1 MFSCIFAAS
10 IAMATVHVTNLSVEG
25 RADQPLGLDVL
36 QPRLGWQIVADADE
50 KGVFQ
55 NQYHI
60 QVASSREL
68 LERNEPDL
76 WNINVNSDRS
86 QYITYQGQPLKYNQR
101 CFWRVLVVT
110 KQKDNKRAKEQ
121 ASAWS
126 EISEFGIGLLSE
138 SNWKGYWIGLDKANE
153 WDVEDVHSR
162 LSARYYRTRFEAKH
176 AIKRAT
182 LHICGLGLYEA
193 SINEKR
199 VGNDVLAPV
208 PSNYEKSIHYNS
220 YDVTKL
226 LQQGS
231 NQVNVTV
238 SNGRFYTMQQN
249 KKKYKIRNFGY
260 PTLRANLIIE
270 YADGKTETIATD
282 DKKWQMTCDGA
293 IRSANEYDGEIYD
306 ANKEEMPDSIWFK
319 PQRSQ
324 IPNGELLGNLTPA
337 MRVLESLPVK
347 ELIQKEG
354 NRVIIDFGQNFAGW
368 VRTDLTKLGLQQGDT
383 LRIRYAEKLDSIGEL
398 YVENLR
404 HAQSTDYYIA
414 NGKENSSWAPR
425 FSYHGG
431 RFAEV
436 TIISSSP
443 YGGGWEGAFFTGEVI
458 SDNMQTLYTFEC
470 QNEMLNHLVK
480 NAFWGVRSNYKG
492 MPIDCPQRDERQ
504 PWLGDHSQGC
514 WGESYLMDNH
524 HLYNK
529 WLRDIEES
537 MRQDGCIPDVAPA
550 YWNYYSDNVS
560 WPSVFV
566 FGAEMLYQQFGDDQ
580 AIIRHYPAMRK
591 WLMHFFEYKQ
601 TPDGLIKADKYG
613 DWCVTPESLELIHS
627 KDSTRVTDG
636 VLIGSCYMYKLLEVM
651 MKFDD
656 ILLKNNSLELARR
669 GLGSEV
675 LQADRAEYE
684 ALRNKLA
691 KAINDKF
698 LTVKKGTSPA
708 PDHYL
713 YPDSIFYGN
722 NAVAANLLP
731 LAFGIVPK
739 EYEEDITRQV
749 VAKIMLKPA
758 GGHLCCGVIGI
769 SWLMRELSKHGRMD
783 VAYLLATQKSYP
795 SWGYMVQQGATTIW
809 ELWNGDTANP
819 KMNSGNHVMLLGDLL
834 PWCFEHVGGIQAEE
848 PGFKKIRLAPNF
860 ELEELSW
867 ANVSYTT
874 PYGKVVSNWKKT
886 PMRLVWDIE
895 VPINTSAIVVTP
907 NGTKTYTSGQ
917 WHIEE
922 DLPHKES
929 VSSSSVGKATVSSG
943 SVGKATVSSGSVG
956 KATVSSGSVGRVS
969 CNEFTFEE
977 ASFPSCHSAS
987 IAECTNGDLMITYFG
1002 GSYEGCEDMCIWTQ
1016 RKKLIKRGKKGQPH
1030 TYESGWSAPVLVA
1043 DGALHPEEGK
1053 GWKKWAAS
1061 DLHHSINEFNKM
1073 TDHKSDTLRKAC
1085 YNPVIYQ
1092 VPGGDLLLFYKLG
1105 YDVRDWTGYVMRS
1118 TDNGH
1123 TWSTHR
1129 DSIAPASQ
1137 LPLCSAAPSL
1147 PRYSAAPSLPR
1158 CSAAPS
1164 QNFSLERDSLLG
1176 PIKNQPICLPAGF
1189 KCKDGTVLAQPRI
1202 LAPTSKETKH
1212 GTKTKAGPWRCYVE
1226 ISEDGGKTWVLSPV
1240 VPHDSLHLNI
1250 QPALLIHKDGRIQML
1265 CRSHTPAKGHGE
1277 RARIATSFS
1286 DDGGLT
1292 WSQMQF
1298 IDDLPNNNSGIDAVT
1313 MVNGEFALIYN
1324 PFGCVDWRDKKDPAR
1339 NKELRNPL
1347 HIATSKDGLHWQTQV
1362 VLESSPISQYSYPS
1376 MIVGSDGTLHC
1387 IYTWRRERI
1396 KYQRVTK

>member
-1 MFSCIFAAS
+1 LFSCIFAAS

-36 QPRLGWQIVADADE
+36 QPRLGWQIEADADE

-193 SINEKR
+193 TINEKR

-337 MRVLESLPVK
+337 MRVLESLPIK
-347 ELIQKEG
+347 DLIQKES

-368 VRTDLTKLGLQQGDT
+368 VRTDLSGLKLQKGDT
-383 LRIRYAEKLDSIGEL
+383 LRIRYAEKLDTLGEL

-414 NGKENSSWAPR
+414 NGQDKGTWAPR
-425 FSYHGG
+425 FAYHGG
-431 RFAEV
+431 RYIEVSIRSSLTANRSSLTANSFSAEV
-436 TIISSSP
+436 
-443 YGGGWEGAFFTGEVI
+443 V
-458 SDNMQTLYTFEC
+458 SDQMETLYTFEC
-470 QNEMLNHLVK
+470 QNQLLNQLVK

-524 HLYNK
+524 SLYNK

-566 FGAEMLYQQFGDDQ
+566 FGAEMLYQQYGDNK
-580 AIIRHYPAMRK
+580 AILTHYPAMRK
-591 WLMHFFEYKQ
+591 WLLHLYNDKQ
-601 TPDGLIKADKYG
+601 TADGLVKADKYG

-627 KDSTRVTDG
+627 KDESRVTDG
-636 VLIGSCYMYKLLEVM
+636 TLIGSCYMYKLLEVM
-651 MKFDD
+651 MSFDD
-656 ILLKNNSLELARR
+656 IMLTYIQSLDKQGQLEWERKGISANALLDDKEQYVQIRQSLR
-669 GLGSEV
+669 
-675 LQADRAEYE
+675 
-684 ALRNKLA
+684 

-698 LTVKKGTSPA
+698 LTVKPGTSPA
-708 PDHYL
+708 PQHPL

-722 NAVAANLLP
+722 NAVTANLLP
-731 LAFGIVPK
+731 FAFGIVPEEYK
-739 EYEEDITRQV
+739 EMVSRQIQ
-749 VAKIMLKPA
+749 AKILLNPSD
-758 GGHLCCGVIGI
+758 GHLCCGVIGI
-769 SWLMRELSKHGRMD
+769 SWLLRELSKQGRMD
-783 VAYLLATQKSYP
+783 IAYLLATQDTYP
-795 SWGYMVQQGATTIW
+795 SWGYMAKQGATTIW
-809 ELWNGDTANP
+809 ELWNGDKANP

-834 PWCFEHVGGIQAEE
+834 PWCFEHVGGIQAAA
-848 PGFKKIRLAPNF
+848 PGFKQIRLEPNF

-867 ANVSYTT
+867 ANVSYQT

-886 PMRLVWDIE
+886 PMHLSWDIE
-895 VPINTSAIVVTP
+895 IPANTTAIVVTP
-907 NGTKTYTSGQ
+907 NGEKQYGSGKH
-917 WHIEE
+917 HIEE
-922 DLPHKES
+922 ALPHKE
-929 VSSSSVGKATVSSG
+929 AT
-943 SVGKATVSSGSVG
+943 KEQRNTKNAAQPLNNATQLLS
-956 KATVSSGSVGRVS
+956 
-969 CNEFTFEE
+969 NEFTFEE
-977 ASFPSCHSAS
+977 AVFESCHSAS
-987 IAECTNGDLMITYFG
+987 IAECANGDLLITYFG
-1002 GSYEGCEDMCIWTQ
+1002 GTKEGYRDVCVWTQ
-1016 RKKLIKRGKKGQPH
+1016 RKKLLKRGTKGKPH
-1030 TYESGWSAPVLVA
+1030 TYETGWSAPELVA
-1043 DGALHPEEGK
+1043 DGALLPEEGT
-1053 GWKKWAAS
+1053 GWRDMAAAAS
-1061 DLHHSINEFNKM
+1061 HRNIESFQPI
-1073 TDHKSDTLRKAC
+1073 TDFKGDTLRKAA
-1085 YNPVIYQ
+1085 YNPVLYQ

-1105 YDVRDWTGYVMRS
+1105 VDVRDWTGYVMRS
-1118 TDNGH
+1118 KDNGY
-1123 TWSTHR
+1123 TWTTHR
-1129 DSIAPASQ
+1129 DSIAPCSAASS
-1137 LPLCSAAPSL
+1137 PLCSAASSPL
-1147 PRYSAAPSLPR
+1147 
-1158 CSAAPS
+1158 CSAA
-1164 QNFSLERDSLLG
+1164 SLPLPPCSAASLPNLCLDRDSLLG

-1189 KCKDGTVLAQPRI
+1189 KCKNGDVLKVARI
-1202 LAPTSKETKH
+1202 LAPTSKESAT
-1212 GTKTKAGPWRCYVE
+1212 GTKAKAGKWRCYVE
-1226 ISEDGGKTWVLSPV
+1226 ISEDGGQTWALSPM
-1240 VPHDSLHLNI
+1240 VPHDNLHYAI
-1250 QPALLIHKDGRIQML
+1250 QPALLVHKDGRIQML

-1277 RARIATSFS
+1277 QARIATSFS

-1292 WSQMQF
+1292 WSELEW
-1298 IDDLPNNNSGIDAVT
+1298 IDELPNNNSGIGAVT
-1313 MVNGEFALIYN
+1313 MHNGEFALIYN
-1324 PFGCVDWRDKKDPAR
+1324 PFGCVEWRDKKDPAR

-1347 HIATSKDGLHWQTQV
+1347 HIATSKDGLHWQTLM

-1376 MIVGSDGTLHC
+1376 MLVGSDGTLHC

-1396 KYQRVTK
+1396 KYQSVKVKSEK